1 MFCLASRDQLPEI
14 LKSAPTACAQS
25 AHDRSRGSSAAPNPG
40 RKLGFQVEDMPGA
53 REVILGG
60 KVLLPKEPNK
70 NQTQGVQVTR
80 GDGRSPEGRD

>member
-1 MFCLASRDQLPEI
+1 MFCLAFRDQLPEI

-25 AHDRSRGSSAAPNPG
+25 AHDLEVPLQPPKPG
-40 RKLGFQVEDMPGA
+40 RKLGFQVEDVLGA
-53 REVILGG
+53 REVILGM